1 MSKVHFYLLFGTCLA
16 GPDFILAC
24 CPKFAKKDWL
34 ASVGFS
40 RKVVLPAPQDWLA
53 SLFYQGFDPL
63 VNLLST

>member
-1 MSKVHFYLLFGTCLA
+1 MA